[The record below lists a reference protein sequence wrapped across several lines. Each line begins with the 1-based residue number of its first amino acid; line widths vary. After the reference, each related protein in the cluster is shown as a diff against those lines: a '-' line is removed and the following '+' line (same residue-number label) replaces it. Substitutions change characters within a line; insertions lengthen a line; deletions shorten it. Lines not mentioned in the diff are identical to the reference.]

1 MTAGTERGEAEQGD
15 AGQGDAGQGDAEKS
29 DAGQGAPEQ
38 GDPGRGGDGGPPR
51 GIAILPYSYVV
62 GQDELKL
69 ALELNYIADAIGG
82 VLISGQ
88 PGTAKSTVVRAFAL
102 MARGRL
108 PVTLTIDATDDR
120 VLGGWELN
128 ALLRGETREQPGLL
142 EAAHADGL
150 LYIDEVNLLNDHVV
164 NIILDV
170 SSTGVLSV
178 QREGIDKV
186 MSVNFGLVG
195 TMNPEEGGLRPQLLD
210 RFGLMATAQPLD
222 ADQRHA
228 MLRAVLRFDE
238 ESGDPGSAWLAEG
251 HRLDRELRERLLAA
265 RARLFDVEVPDA
277 VVRRCADIAA
287 ALQVVGHRGEVVML
301 QAARAHAAAEGAP
314 AVTAADLRATA
325 PLALRHRRPESTHGG
340 SADWTPDDLARLDDL
355 LA

>member
-1 MTAGTERGEAEQGD
+1 MTAGTRRGE
-15 AGQGDAGQGDAEKS
+15 
-29 DAGQGAPEQ
+29 
-38 GDPGRGGDGGPPR
+38 PPQ
-51 GIAILPYSYVV
+51 GIAILPYGYVV
-62 GQDELKL
+62 GQEEVKL
-69 ALELNYIADAIGG
+69 ALELNFVAARIGG
-82 VLISGQ
+82 VLISGP

-102 MARGRL
+102 MTRGRL

-128 ALLRGETREQPGLL
+128 ALLRGETMEQPGLL

-150 LYIDEVNLLNDHVV
+150 LYVDEVNLLNDHVV

-186 MSVNFGLVG
+186 MSVSFGLVG

-238 ESGDPGSAWLAEG
+238 ECGEPESPWLAEG
-251 HRLDRELRERLLAA
+251 RRRDRELRGRLL
-265 RARLFDVEVPDA
+265 RARSRLLDIAVPDA
-277 VVRRCADIAA
+277 VVRRCADTAA

-301 QAARAHAAAEGAP
+301 QAARARAAVEGALE
-314 AVTAADLRATA
+314 VTVAHLRATA
-325 PLALRHRRPESTHGG
+325 PLALRHRRPETTQGG
-340 SADWTPDDLARLDDL
+340 SADWTPEDLARLDTL
-355 LA
+355 LS

>member
-1 MTAGTERGEAEQGD
+1 VTAGIT
-15 AGQGDAGQGDAEKS
+15 
-29 DAGQGAPEQ
+29 
-38 GDPGRGGDGGPPR
+38 
-51 GIAILPYSYVV
+51 ILPYSYVV
-62 GQDELKL
+62 GQEELKL
-69 ALELNYIADAIGG
+69 ALELNFIAEAIGG

-120 VLGGWELN
+120 VLGGWELD
-128 ALLRGETREQPGLL
+128 ALLRGETTEQPGLL

-178 QREGIDKV
+178 QREGLDKV
-186 MSVNFGLVG
+186 MSVRFGLVG

-222 ADQRHA
+222 TAGRHA

-238 ESGDPGSAWLAEG
+238 ESADPGSVWLAEG
-251 HRLDRELRERLLAA
+251 RRLDRERRDQLLAA
-265 RARLFDVEVPDA
+265 RARLFDVEVGDD
-277 VVRRCADIAA
+277 VVGLCAQTAA
-287 ALQVVGHRGEVVML
+287 AFQVVGHRGEVVML
-301 QAARAHAAAEGAP
+301 QAARAQAAAEGAP
-314 AVTAADLRATA
+314 AVTAAHLRVTA

-340 SADWTPDDLARLDDL
+340 SADWAPDDLERLDQL
-355 LA
+355 LS